1 MARQV
6 LNAAG
11 EDVLESDLRQQK
23 RKESTYE
30 TELLERKGGSKYLR
44 SRWRNSNRKGKI
56 VPCDS
61 CIPPL

>member
-6 LNAAG
+6 LNGAG
-11 EDVLESDLRQQK
+11 DDVLENDLKQQK
-23 RKESTYE
+23 RKEFTYE
-30 TELLERKGGSKYLR
+30 TKLLERKGGSKYIR

-61 CIPPL
+61 YIPPL